1 MSDNVIEIKK
11 AYTLRALQTKDI
23 FLMSKILGK
32 IGVDKF
38 IKDIGVDN
46 IVSMTK
52 DGNVEDILVKI
63 GANVALN
70 ILNVVINNL
79 PSCEK
84 DVYAFMS
91 SLSGIKEKEIET
103 LGMVEFTEMVV
114 DVIKK
119 EEFKGFIKV
128 VSSLFK

>member
-52 DGNVEDILVKI
+52 DGNVEDILAKI
-63 GANVALN
+63 GVNVALN
-70 ILNVVINNL
+70 ILNVVMNNL